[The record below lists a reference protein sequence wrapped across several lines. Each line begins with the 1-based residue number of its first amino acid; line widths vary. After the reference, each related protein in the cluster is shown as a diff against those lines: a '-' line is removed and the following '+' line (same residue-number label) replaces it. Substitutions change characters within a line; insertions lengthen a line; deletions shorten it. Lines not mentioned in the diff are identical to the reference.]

1 MEENEN
7 VQEKEIDLR
16 ILWNLLRRN
25 LTALIAAAL
34 IFAVGAFIIS
44 KVFMTKQYEANATLI
59 VNNLSDDKN
68 TINTSELQAARNLA
82 DVYSIIIKSDTIL
95 QDVIDNLKLSITYD
109 QLRDMVS
116 VSSVNATQV
125 INITVTNTDPKKAKA
140 IVSEIVKIAP
150 PIIKDRVEAGS
161 VEIISEAKISNNGN
175 PVSPKTAR
183 NTAIGGLV
191 GLILMFAVVL
201 IKELLNNTFK
211 TEEDITEKLN
221 MPLLGVIPAVD
232 VKEFN
237 KNV

>member
-1 MEENEN
+1 MEENGN

-16 ILWNLLRRN
+16 ILWILFRRN
-25 LTALIAAAL
+25 LAALIAAAL
-34 IFAVGAFIIS
+34 IFATGAFVVS
-44 KVFMTKQYEANATLI
+44 KFLMTKQYEADATLI

-68 TINTSELQAARNLA
+68 TINTSEMQAARNLA

-95 QDVIDNLKLSITYD
+95 QDVIDNLKLSLTYD
-109 QLRDMVS
+109 ELRNMVS

-183 NTAIGGLV
+183 NTAIGGLA
-191 GLILMFAVVL
+191 GLVLMFAVVL
-201 IKELLNNTFK
+201 LKELSNNTFK

>member
-82 DVYSIIIKSDTIL
+82 DVYSIIII
-95 QDVIDNLKLSITYD
+95 
-109 QLRDMVS
+109 
-116 VSSVNATQV
+116 
-125 INITVTNTDPKKAKA
+125 
-140 IVSEIVKIAP
+140 
-150 PIIKDRVEAGS
+150 
-161 VEIISEAKISNNGN
+161 
-175 PVSPKTAR
+175 
-183 NTAIGGLV
+183 
-191 GLILMFAVVL
+191 
-201 IKELLNNTFK
+201 
-211 TEEDITEKLN
+211 
-221 MPLLGVIPAVD
+221 
-232 VKEFN
+232 FN
-237 KNV
+237 S

>member
-25 LTALIAAAL
+25 ITALIAAAL

>member
-1 MEENEN
+1 M
-7 VQEKEIDLR
+7 K
-16 ILWNLLRRN
+16 
-25 LTALIAAAL
+25 
-34 IFAVGAFIIS
+34 
-44 KVFMTKQYEANATLI
+44 
-59 VNNLSDDKN
+59 
-68 TINTSELQAARNLA
+68 
-82 DVYSIIIKSDTIL
+82 
-95 QDVIDNLKLSITYD
+95 
-109 QLRDMVS
+109 
-116 VSSVNATQV
+116 
-125 INITVTNTDPKKAKA
+125 
-140 IVSEIVKIAP
+140 P

>member
-1 MEENEN
+1 MEENGN

-16 ILWNLLRRN
+16 ILWNVLRRN
-25 LTALIAAAL
+25 LATLIVAAL
-34 IFAVGAFIIS
+34 IFAAGAFFVS
-44 KVFMTKQYEANATLI
+44 KLLITKQYEADATLI
-59 VNNLSDDKN
+59 VNNLTDDKN

-95 QDVIDNLKLSITYD
+95 QDVIDNLKLSLTYD
-109 QLRDMVS
+109 ELRNMVS

-125 INITVTNTDPKKAKA
+125 INVTVTNTDPKKAKA

-183 NTAIGGLV
+183 NTAIGGLAGFV
-191 GLILMFAVVL
+191 LMFAVVL
-201 IKELLNNTFK
+201 IKELSNNTFK

>member
-1 MEENEN
+1 MEENGN

-16 ILWNLLRRN
+16 ILWNVLRRN
-25 LTALIAAAL
+25 LATLIVAAL
-34 IFAVGAFIIS
+34 IFAAGAFFVS
-44 KVFMTKQYEANATLI
+44 KFLITKQYEADATLI
-59 VNNLSDDKN
+59 VNNLTDDKN

-95 QDVIDNLKLSITYD
+95 QDVIDNLKLSLTYD
-109 QLRDMVS
+109 ELRNMVS

-125 INITVTNTDPKKAKA
+125 INVTVTNTDPKKAKA

-183 NTAIGGLV
+183 NTAIGGLAGFV
-191 GLILMFAVVL
+191 LMFAVVL
-201 IKELLNNTFK
+201 IKELSNNTFK